1 MHYQGSAKQAKP
13 EQQLH
18 SGSASRFQSAE
29 PSARYPTSSTKSGRG
44 GISSLLGARYERER
58 SLKDQKLEAE
68 RTAAAEA
75 AGEERLAASQVV
87 RASLADLK
95 SRLNDMRAERVSQK
109 AADRSI
115 VEEDAD
121 RSVDPCRDEAERRY
135 ALLD

>member
-1 MHYQGSAKQAKP
+1 M
-13 EQQLH
+13 
-18 SGSASRFQSAE
+18 
-29 PSARYPTSSTKSGRG
+29 
-44 GISSLLGARYERER
+44 
-58 SLKDQKLEAE
+58 KDDKIEAE

-115 VEEDAD
+115 LDVEEAAD
-121 RSVDPCRDEAERRY
+121 RPIDPCRDEAERRY